1 MNRFAIALAAPL
13 VSVLCSA
20 AQAESRLDMA
30 AVTACVATSTDL
42 GTSPNG
48 CVDQAHARCLA
59 IDGETPAVATL
70 CFDETRAEW
79 SDAIA
84 ARMAHLSETAPERL
98 AALAG
103 IELKYDLL
111 TALVQCDRMEEIAQL
126 REIAAEEILLQKTR
140 CAATASGLAYV
151 RLLWRLPDPETAP
164 APQTPPAQ
172 EKDQ

>member
-1 MNRFAIALAAPL
+1 MIRSLAACAVPLALLLAAP
-13 VSVLCSA
+13 A
-20 AQAESRLDMA
+20 GAEGRLDITT
-30 AVTACVATSTDL
+30 VNACVATSTEL

-48 CVDQAHARCLA
+48 CVDQAHAPCLQV
-59 IDGETPAVATL
+59 DSETPAVATL
-70 CFDETRAEW
+70 CFEETRADW
-79 SDAIA
+79 SAAIS
-84 ARMAHLSETAPERL
+84 ARMATLSATAPERL

-111 TALVQCDRMEEIAQL
+111 TALVQCDRMEELAQL
-126 REIAAEEILLQKTR
+126 REIAAEDTLLQKTR

-164 APQTPPAQ
+164 QSPPAQ